1 LRENSLDDRDA
12 LSSVG
17 FYFNASKNDL
27 GSDDLSLLARDVF
40 SELFSALDI
49 KLKAHVLKESDLLPL
64 VREVFESIQQ
74 KLLAFN
80 YPIFSTNT
88 KLRLVVGEAQILSD
102 RGSCPLS

>member
-1 LRENSLDDRDA
+1 M
-12 LSSVG
+12 
-17 FYFNASKNDL
+17 F
-27 GSDDLSLLARDVF
+27 RDVF

-102 RGSCPLS
+102 RGSTSFVSSFSQGDLRPMYVKCQHHY